1 MSKKLQP
8 EEIEKL
14 LLNGRRLTANQIAS
28 RTGRLVTSVGPL
40 LLEMVKDGR
49 VKRVRESMPDS
60 DEFRA
65 HFVYYTTELEVAAPR
80 TYKANLSADL
90 KGYVDN
96 LMQFANLAL
105 ATRR

>member
-1 MSKKLQP
+1 MTHKKLQP

-14 LLNGRRLTANQIAS
+14 LLNGRRLSSTQIAS
-28 RTGRLVTSVGPL
+28 RLNRQLSTVYSVLGQ
-40 LLEMVKDGR
+40 MVKDGR
-49 VKRVRESMPDS
+49 VKRMKESVEGGEAMHYLY
-60 DEFRA
+60 F
-65 HFVYYTTELEVAAPR
+65 TEELQTAAPR
-80 TYKANLSADL
+80 NYKPNLTEDL

>member
-8 EEIEKL
+8 EEIEHL
-14 LLNGRRLTANQIAS
+14 LLNGRRLSSTQIA
-28 RTGRLVTSVGPL
+28 GRLNRTLSTVYQVLGQ
-40 LLEMVKDGR
+40 MVKDGR
-49 VKRVRESMPDS
+49 VMRERESMPDS

-65 HFVYYTTELEVAAPR
+65 HFIYYTSELEVAAPR

-96 LMQFANLAL
+96 LMQFANLAM